1 VTSLGRPV
9 PVKRESGSSTS
20 MTAADVPTNGEDL
33 LGELRRAVNTAP
45 ERPREIE
52 VGIALS
58 IALGRQRPAVSCG
71 GCSTPLE
78 FDGIPARTNSQLRTP
93 FRLLF
98 SPPSGQ

>member
-1 VTSLGRPV
+1 
-9 PVKRESGSSTS
+9 
-20 MTAADVPTNGEDL
+20 MTGAAGPTNGEDL
-33 LGELRRAVNTAP
+33 LAELRRAVESAP

-58 IALGRQRPAVSCG
+58 IALGRQRPAVACG

-78 FDGIPARTNSQLRTP
+78 FDGIPARTNSRLHAP

-98 SPPSGQ
+98 GPSTGT